1 MFYKIKYI
9 LAHTDRHTC
18 TYTNMHDMASNHD
31 QQNYA
36 QCRNYRR
43 DNWGRTSVGQNTNI

>member
-1 MFYKIKYI
+1 MFHKIKYM

-18 TYTNMHDMASNHD
+18 TYTNMYAMASNHD

-36 QCRNYRR
+36 Q
-43 DNWGRTSVGQNTNI
+43 GIIHLPQKKSVGQNTNI